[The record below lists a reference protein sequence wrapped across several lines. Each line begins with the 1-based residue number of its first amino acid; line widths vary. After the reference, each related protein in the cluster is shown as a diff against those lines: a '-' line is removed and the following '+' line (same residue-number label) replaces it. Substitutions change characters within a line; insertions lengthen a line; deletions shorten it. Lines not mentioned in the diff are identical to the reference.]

1 MRTLRAFLALYRGHL
16 LSYQRTRTA
25 IYWSLAFPVF
35 FLLMFGFVFGRGNPE
50 DTRFVMP
57 GLFTITIISGS
68 MFGIAMRVV
77 SERETGILR
86 RHRVTPVSPV
96 AVVTAHGATAL
107 TTLAMSFVIQ
117 LIVAGLLFHFQP
129 KGPVWAFVL
138 VFLLG
143 GAALIPIGL
152 IVGSVARD
160 SRSAPAIANFL
171 FFPLMFLS
179 GSAIPFTML
188 PAWMQGVGRLLPT
201 TYINESLQAV
211 VVRGEGLSK
220 VAVPLVVLAL
230 TALIGIA
237 LNGLLFRWESTDP
250 VRKDRVLIAV
260 GGLALLY
267 VGAWLFAP
275 ALGMT
280 SFRPS

>member
-1 MRTLRAFLALYRGHL
+1 MRTFRAFLALYRGHL
-16 LSYQRTRTA
+16 LAYRRTRTA

-50 DTRFVMP
+50 ETRFVMP

-68 MFGIAMRVV
+68 MFGIAMRIV

-96 AVVTAHGATAL
+96 AVVMAHGATAL
-107 TTLAMSFVIQ
+107 TTLTMSFVIQ
-117 LIVAGLLFHFQP
+117 LVVAAILFHFQP
-129 KGPVWAFVL
+129 KGSPAAFAL

-143 GAALIPIGL
+143 AAAMIPIGL

-188 PAWMQGVGRLLPT
+188 PAWMQNVGRLLPT
-201 TYINESLQAV
+201 TYVNESLQAV
-211 VVRGEGLSK
+211 IVRGAGLGQ
-220 VAVPLVVLAL
+220 VIVPLVVLAL
-230 TALIGIA
+230 TAVVGIA
-237 LNGLLFRWESTDP
+237 LNGLLFRWESTEP
-250 VRKDRVLIAV
+250 VRKDRVLIV
-260 GGLALLY
+260 LGGLALLY
-267 VGAWLFAP
+267 VGASLVAP
-275 ALGMT
+275 TLGMT
-280 SFRPS
+280 SFRPE